1 MAQLITAI
9 NADTVEK
16 RLPMAVLKI
25 TVWVI
30 DQLNFSGS
38 TGNSIR

>member
-1 MAQLITAI
+1 MAQLITHI

-16 RLPMAVLKI
+16 RLPPAVLKI

-30 DQLNFSGS
+30 VQLNFSVP
-38 TGNSIR
+38 TGYYTR